1 MVEPILEGN
10 KVQAEITHILFPKQI
25 KYLKERK
32 LWSVMVVHV
41 YIQEHVSLLMGR
53 KRELTYIVVIYVQG
67 L

>member
-32 LWSVMVVHV
+32 LWSVIVMHV
-41 YIQEHVSLLMGR
+41 CTCIQEHVSLLISR
-53 KRELTYIVVIYVQG
+53 KGG
-67 L
+67 LPSNFCTRT